1 MTLLICRPCRFV
13 LHFYDSHSIFD
24 FD

>member
-1 MTLLICRPCRFV
+1 MTLKICSQCRYV
-13 LHFYDSHSIFD
+13 LHFYDRQSIFD